1 MNDLMLIKI
10 IEKFDWS
17 ILEMAREIQKLENLV
32 EQLADKTQEQKKEIK
47 ILESEEKDEN
57 RSTAKTI

>member
-1 MNDLMLIKI
+1 MLIKI